1 MCAASVLNV
10 QQQHDTKGQM
20 VKWCRERK
28 DKRNNSLRGF
38 NTTKDVANPIGNVGM
53 CFGTGPALVA
63 LGEKKKVMSD

>member
-1 MCAASVLNV
+1 
-10 QQQHDTKGQM
+10 M